1 MTKRI
6 LNDWLSL
13 NNKIPSEVDDYK
25 KWLLY
30 EDILSFF
37 KKEKLNDEII
47 IYTSTSL
54 PSSILLNSF
63 FVPKPEVD
71 SISDP
76 LIQEILA
83 RDFYP
88 YEPWMV
94 NYTIPNTENTNI
106 EDYNFSLEEDSRVCS
121 DKSKSIS
128 KYEGILFRR
137 SFLGKYS
144 QKEYIEISQKIL
156 HSQDLHY
163 VHERKAF
170 CKFDTLGEIVNH
182 ITVHYEGEKVIAVI
196 AKREVLDQFM
206 AITNTSLIRIFD
218 ISRTP
223 TNFQGFGNEREPILI
238 RDEENKI
245 FCDVAYNLTA
255 SYLRGF
261 QIIDCKEPKESVL
274 KNIISLNTDGYKE
287 YVKFLAHDWKNKL
300 VSELSCDPQKLGNY
314 FIKSEMPYETS
325 PAFFKKDV
333 LLKYQN
339 DPDKYTIDRG
349 SINCRGVWHLKSYD
363 INEEDQVHVYLIDLA
378 QLPYQEQLYWKAYNE
393 KPKGTIS
400 KRAFINDFEG
410 EIYHDYDPLHNLK
423 SQLNAMYNEGLSW
436 FYNKDIKLIDEIHY
450 LTTSSKKEWKQSI
463 TNLNILL
470 VDNFNKQGLTKLAG
484 ASDIMVSKEYGSLRI
499 LREYLIK
506 KEHEK
511 DLVESITLPLFE
523 LNDLRSNI
531 SSHSQSKGEELLD
544 NIIDNHGDLGK
555 HFKHLIQSCDQSIK
569 KLREI
574 LK

>member
-1 MTKRI
+1 M
-6 LNDWLSL
+6 
-13 NNKIPSEVDDYK
+13 
-25 KWLLY
+25 
-30 EDILSFF
+30 
-37 KKEKLNDEII
+37 
-47 IYTSTSL
+47 
-54 PSSILLNSF
+54 
-63 FVPKPEVD
+63 
-71 SISDP
+71 
-76 LIQEILA
+76 
-83 RDFYP
+83 
-88 YEPWMV
+88 

-137 SFLGKYS
+137 SFEGKYS
-144 QKEYIEISQKIL
+144 QKQYIEISQKIL

-170 CKFDTLGEIVNH
+170 CKFDTLGEIVDH
-182 ITVHYEGEKVIAVI
+182 ITVHYEDEKVIAVI
-196 AKREVLDQFM
+196 AKREALDQFM

-218 ISRTP
+218 ISRTL
-223 TNFQGFGNEREPILI
+223 TNFEVNEREPILI

-245 FCDVAYNLTA
+245 FCDAAYTLTA

-274 KNIISLNTDGYKE
+274 KNITSLNTDGYKE
-287 YVKFLAHDWKNKL
+287 YVKFLARDWKNKL

-339 DPDKYTIDRG
+339 DPDKYTIDGR
-349 SINCRGVWHLKSYD
+349 SINCRGAWHLKSYD

-423 SQLNAMYNEGLSW
+423 SQLKQCTL
-436 FYNKDIKLIDEIHY
+436 KD
-450 LTTSSKKEWKQSI
+450 
-463 TNLNILL
+463 
-470 VDNFNKQGLTKLAG
+470 
-484 ASDIMVSKEYGSLRI
+484 
-499 LREYLIK
+499 
-506 KEHEK
+506 
-511 DLVESITLPLFE
+511 
-523 LNDLRSNI
+523 
-531 SSHSQSKGEELLD
+531 
-544 NIIDNHGDLGK
+544 
-555 HFKHLIQSCDQSIK
+555 
-569 KLREI
+569 
-574 LK
+574 